1 MGESHDIWPTEKK
14 VWPDIKVGE
23 RAEIVNEYIQNDE
36 LRNLLS
42 NALKQ
47 SLDEFLNTSQNQL
60 DVYSRIYNN
69 AEESERE
76 DINNQI
82 ESIKNTVKDVINYY
96 LLNEGKNEGNQ
107 TKLLDFMYKSRYFDF
122 LLLVIDRF
130 KDNVLNDYAKGI
142 ERINTNNPHITVDWR
157 SMIEE
162 ICEWNSQHQYPTK

>member
-1 MGESHDIWPTEKK
+1 MAHRKK
-14 VWPDIKVGE
+14 SMTRHQSE
-23 RAEIVNEYIQNDE
+23 RMRKNSKWIHSKWRI
-36 LRNLLS
+36 RNLLS

-47 SLDEFLNTSQNQL
+47 SLDEFLNTYQNQL

-122 LLLVIDRF
+122 LLLVIDNI
-130 KDNVLNDYAKGI
+130 DDEDLNDYAKMVRGI
-142 ERINTNNPHITVDWR
+142 KDPYVTVDWR
-157 SMIEE
+157 NAI
-162 ICEWNSQHQYPTK
+162 INDCEGMSKMLFIPPINQDK